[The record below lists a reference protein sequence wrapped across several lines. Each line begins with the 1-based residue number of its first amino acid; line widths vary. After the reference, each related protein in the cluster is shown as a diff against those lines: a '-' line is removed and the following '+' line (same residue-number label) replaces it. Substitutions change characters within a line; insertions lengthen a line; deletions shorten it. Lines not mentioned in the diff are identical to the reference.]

1 MRDTYIDLDLELDLD
16 IGHKVGSERMGRFW
30 RGKIAEGFPEGQ
42 LQREVE
48 SYKTY
53 SGNKAISNR

>member
-42 LQREVE
+42 LQRGGELQDIFRKQGDLE
-48 SYKTY
+48 
-53 SGNKAISNR
+53 